1 MRYNISKS
9 TVPTMPTLGKG
20 HRMHQITPLQASNDM
35 HEPIISTFFPIFG
48 AHISDKKDWHSDLNW
63 KGMCSIITYQVA
75 DLGVT
80 RSENDGANNQ
90 GNRPRLS
97 QIHRKGFIFPIP
109 HKSLGMPMCKG
120 FERWGTLFK
129 IPKKGGSVLPDPLLG
144 RCTILILFETRRFS
158 Y

>member
-20 HRMHQITPLQASNDM
+20 HRRHQITPLQASNDM

-75 DLGVT
+75 DVGVT

-120 FERWGTLFK
+120 FERWGTSK
-129 IPKKGGSVLPDPLLG
+129 WVPHPGTPVNKGIGG
-144 RCTILILFETRRFS
+144 M
-158 Y
+158 